1 MPVESLKPLIHALLS
16 QLPDDPSSIVISVKS
31 EADNP
36 APTNGQRPTSNTP
49 VYDPSMVYILELCTV
64 LALRD
69 EESIATLGA
78 DVAEALQNVMRN
90 QKSWHSIMTSRTI
103 YYLLNLLHASYVSL
117 LFSTFIDPA
126 DQSRNTHSFAFL
138 LCSTRSL
145 ASRRA
150 NLTNQRLLC
159 SKD

>member
-1 MPVESLKPLIHALLS
+1 MPVESLKPLVNALLS

-31 EADNP
+31 EADNSNL
-36 APTNGQRPTSNTP
+36 TNGQRPAANGP

-69 EESIATLGA
+69 EETIAALGA

-117 LFSTFIDPA
+117 IFEL
-126 DQSRNTHSFAFL
+126 
-138 LCSTRSL
+138 
-145 ASRRA
+145 
-150 NLTNQRLLC
+150 
-159 SKD
+159 

>member
-31 EADNP
+31 EADNSI
-36 APTNGQRPTSNTP
+36 PTNGQRPASNTP

-64 LALRD
+64 LTLRD
-69 EESIATLGA
+69 EETVAALGA

-117 LFSTFIDPA
+117 IFSP
-126 DQSRNTHSFAFL
+126 SRIQLTKIGTL
-138 LCSTRSL
+138 LPSRSCC
-145 ASRRA
+145 ASHD
-150 NLTNQRLLC
+150 L
-159 SKD
+159 